1 MSAYGSS
8 RVQGRDEAESANQN
22 SQAAFF
28 MKTAKE
34 AGNNGV
40 AEQVNEKAAC
50 GNVSRNHFLQCDSGH
65 PCSPASSEGF
75 LSGGSGHYGTG
86 GGSLRSHLY
95 AGSYGGYD
103 RAGAGQRK

>member
-50 GNVSRNHFLQCDSGH
+50 GNVSRNHFLQCDPGH
-65 PCSPASSEGF
+65 PCSTASPAGF
-75 LSGGSGHYGTG
+75 LSGHSGSPGTG
-86 GGSLRSHLY
+86 GGSRGSHLY
-95 AGSYGGYD
+95 ADSYGGYD